1 MNLTMLKAADPVF
14 AEALPE
20 GSKATGSPTESGG
33 LFAELLAKLA
43 SGAGTSAAPA
53 VDGKPSQTLPD
64 APEGAAPEEA
74 VDAEASTGD
83 APTAVLP
90 EDLQVT
96 ATPLLPTGSAPT
108 VISATLNP
116 PAQRET
122 GIPIEAFVEETAEGL
137 PSTGSTKQVTVA
149 AASSI
154 PLDEGEV
161 TPPSNAPVSTK
172 TFSPDNAAAPKPSQA
187 PQAPV
192 VDAGMVSQEAAPQ
205 AVRLPTE
212 SDAPRATKPDPKSGP
227 ASLQASEASEEV
239 TPSPVRTL
247 ASPPAT
253 ALPAV
258 EAEVTTGVAAAKPT
272 PLLVV
277 RESAPVVA
285 AAIKPMVSKQDSKGD
300 ALATTAVSAPPVVE
314 EEAAPARVPEAKSVA
329 ASTPPEAEPI
339 VEGEAPVSR
348 DEPPITARQQTAI
361 TVRAF
366 AQAAIASLEPQAK
379 DGRVDTP
386 ATEPPTVRG
395 VEGVARPEAQPVLSR
410 ESSSVDG
417 AARAASLPD
426 PVEVPVAELGR
437 FAVRGVRQL
446 LHEGEQRMTLKVMPE
461 SLGEVRIEVTR
472 QGGEVQV
479 RMSAT
484 TQAVREMLEGQA
496 HTLREA
502 LVREGFDSPR
512 IQFTQQTPSSS
523 GGGGWSGAGSQEAQ
537 QQPGHSHGNG
547 ARHGGHAP
555 RPETSGGHSQRPAT
569 ASGGGALN
577 VTV

>member
-1 MNLTMLKAADPVF
+1 MNLTMLKAADPLV
-14 AEALPE
+14 AEGLPE
-20 GSKATGSPTESGG
+20 IAKPAGGSTENGG

-43 SGAGTSAAPA
+43 GGAAKTTVPTVEGKSMPA
-53 VDGKPSQTLPD
+53 ELDASEGAVPEVDGEAD
-64 APEGAAPEEA
+64 AG
-74 VDAEASTGD
+74 
-83 APTAVLP
+83 APTALLP
-90 EDLQVT
+90 EDLQVA
-96 ATPLLPTGSAPT
+96 ATPLLPAGTPPTVASAP
-108 VISATLNP
+108 LNP
-116 PAQRET
+116 AVQFEAGTPAGDVPSEN
-122 GIPIEAFVEETAEGL
+122 EAVAL
-137 PSTGSTKQVTVA
+137 PSTGASTKA
-149 AASSI
+149 PPAMASAY
-154 PLDEGEV
+154 PQEGGEAS
-161 TPPSNAPVSTK
+161 TPTGGLAPVTAVVSGNAVASPPLQAPQPSVAEDGAIAQETVSRVNPLPVESEASVDARPAPKSSSSSPQAIDAPDEAAPFPVRAFASLTPSAPVTEAEVSTE
-172 TFSPDNAAAPKPSQA
+172 SAPKP
-187 PQAPV
+187 
-192 VDAGMVSQEAAPQ
+192 
-205 AVRLPTE
+205 
-212 SDAPRATKPDPKSGP
+212 AT
-227 ASLQASEASEEV
+227 V
-239 TPSPVRTL
+239 L
-247 ASPPAT
+247 A
-253 ALPAV
+253 
-258 EAEVTTGVAAAKPT
+258 
-272 PLLVV
+272 V

-285 AAIKPMVSKQDSKGD
+285 AAIKPVVSKQESKGD
-300 ALATTAVSAPPVVE
+300 APSTTAVSAPPVVE
-314 EEAAPARVPEAKSVA
+314 EEAAPARMPEAKSVP
-329 ASTPPEAEPI
+329 ASTPPEPEPLL
-339 VEGEAPVSR
+339 EGEAPVSR

-366 AQAAIASLEPQAK
+366 AQAAIASLEPHAK
-379 DGRVDTP
+379 EGRVDTSG
-386 ATEPPTVRG
+386 AEPVTVRG
-395 VEGVARPEAQPVLSR
+395 MEGIARPEAQPVLSR

-446 LHEGEQRMTLKVMPE
+446 LHEGEQRMTLKVVPE

-512 IQFTQQTPSSS
+512 IQFTQQPPSSS
-523 GGGGWSGAGSQEAQ
+523 GGGGWSEAGSQEAQ

-555 RPETSGGHSQRPAT
+555 RPETSGSHAQRPAT

>member
-1 MNLTMLKAADPVF
+1 MLKAADPVF

-20 GSKATGSPTESGG
+20 GSKATGSSTESGG

-43 SGAGTSAAPA
+43 SGAGTSTAPA
-53 VDGKPSQTLPD
+53 VDGKPLQTLPD
-64 APEGAAPEEA
+64 APEAATPEAA

-83 APTAVLP
+83 EPAAVLP
-90 EDLQVT
+90 EDLQVA
-96 ATPLLPTGSAPT
+96 ATPLLPAGSAPP
-108 VISATLNP
+108 VIATTLNP
-116 PAQRET
+116 PTQRET
-122 GIPIEAFVEETAEGL
+122 GIPVEASVKGDAEGL
-137 PSTGSTKQVTVA
+137 TSTGASKQVPMA

-154 PLDEGEV
+154 PLGEGEV
-161 TPPSNAPVSTK
+161 TAPSNAPVSTK
-172 TFSPDNAAAPKPSQA
+172 TFSPDNAAAPKSSQV

-192 VDAGMVSQEAAPQ
+192 VDAGTVVQEATSP
-205 AVRLPTE
+205 AVRLPIE
-212 SDAPRATKPDPKSGP
+212 GDASMVSKPDSKAAP
-227 ASLQASEASEEV
+227 ASLQASKASEEV
-239 TPSPVRTL
+239 VPSPVRTV
-247 ASPPAT
+247 APPAAT
-253 ALPAV
+253 ALPV
-258 EAEVTTGVAAAKPT
+258 IEAEVSSEVTAKPT
-272 PLLVV
+272 TLLAVH
-277 RESAPVVA
+277 ESAPVVA
-285 AAIKPMVSKQDSKGD
+285 ATIKPVVSRQGSKGD
-300 ALATTAVSAPPVVE
+300 APATTVISAPHAVEDEPVTG
-314 EEAAPARVPEAKSVA
+314 RMPEAKSVT
-329 ASTPPEAEPI
+329 ASAPPEPELL
-339 VEGEAPVSR
+339 VEGEVPVSR
-348 DEPPITARQQTAI
+348 DEPLITARQQTAI

-366 AQAAIASLEPQAK
+366 AQAAIASLDPQAK
-379 DGRVDTP
+379 EGRVDTP
-386 ATEPPTVRG
+386 ATEPATVRG
-395 VEGVARPEAQPVLSR
+395 VEGVARPEAPPVLSR

-484 TQAVREMLEGQA
+484 TQAVREMLDGQA

-512 IQFTQQTPSSS
+512 IQFTQQPPSSS

-537 QQPGHSHGNG
+537 QQPGHAHGNS
-547 ARHGGHAP
+547 ARQGGNAP
-555 RPETSGGHSQRPAT
+555 RPEAPGGNAHRPAT